1 MPVPDF
7 SPGQILTASAM
18 DSIGLWLVKT
28 QTVGAGVSS
37 VTVTGAFSADYDNY
51 RIIYSGGVGS
61 ITSNIGLKLG
71 SAATSYYGFG
81 VYGTFSATTVLGIND
96 NNASSF
102 RFVGGG
108 DSSGATVIADIRS
121 PFATAATY
129 ISAPIDTGT
138 SFGAYSG
145 RYFPTTSFTAFTL
158 TPDAGTLTGGTIYVY
173 GYRK

>member
-1 MPVPDF
+1 MTYPNFVLGDKWEPAD
-7 SPGQILTASAM
+7 ANAV
-18 DSIGLWLVKT
+18 GLWLTKS
-28 QTVGAGVSS
+28 QTVGSGVSS
-37 VTVTGAFSADYDNY
+37 VTVTGAFSADFDNY

-61 ITSNIGLKLG
+61 ITANIGLKLG
-71 SAATSYYGFG
+71 SATTSYYGFG
-81 VYGTFSATTVLGIND
+81 VYGTFSAGTVLGIND

-108 DSSGATVIADIRS
+108 DGSGATVIADIRS
-121 PFATAATY
+121 PYATAATY

-158 TPDAGTLTGGTIYVY
+158 TPDAGTLTGGTVYVY